1 MRCIVGVFSTKTM
14 EFWQFPGFQYLSF
27 HYQVR
32 EQVRF
37 EVPCSGER
45 RGHRE
50 LVRAMQQLGLGRLQN
65 LVQNRRGGGRHVR
78 GHCQA
83 TQQRLKQVRNFH
95 LRHSTTVQFRRCC
108 CEIQQM
114 ALLHST
120 AELHFICS
128 TRLLAET
135 TPSVGFQNTI
145 FVWRE
150 AKRHWCYSYDDSF
163 YSVGRRCKS

>member
-1 MRCIVGVFSTKTM
+1 MSVVPKLK
-14 EFWQFPGFQYLSF
+14 EFWQFRHTGSGISIYLSI
-27 HYQVR
+27 HQVR

-65 LVQNRRGGGRHVR
+65 LVQNRGGGGRHVR

-95 LRHSTTVQFRRCC
+95 LRH
-108 CEIQQM
+108 
-114 ALLHST
+114 
-120 AELHFICS
+120 
-128 TRLLAET
+128 
-135 TPSVGFQNTI
+135 
-145 FVWRE
+145 
-150 AKRHWCYSYDDSF
+150 
-163 YSVGRRCKS
+163 